1 MDYIQHLRSMVGHEK
16 VIMVVAGAM
25 VFDAENRLLLQLR
38 TDSESWGL
46 PGGFMDFNESVQ
58 ETARRE
64 VLEETG
70 LMLKEMSLFGI
81 YSGPDKEKIF
91 DNGDQ
96 VSPVQILFRCQ
107 DFEGVLRGSGESYK
121 TAFFSLN
128 ELPEDLFG
136 EHKQMINDLLSGKD
150 QPIIG

>member
-1 MDYIQHLRSMVGHEK
+1 MDYIQHLRSMVGREK

-25 VFDAENRLLLQLR
+25 VFDKENRLLLQLR

-81 YSGPDKEKIF
+81 YSGPDKEKTF

-96 VSPVQILFRCQ
+96 VSPVQILFLCH
-107 DFEGVLRGSGESYK
+107 DFEGELRGSDESFK
-121 TAFFSLN
+121 TAFFSLDA
-128 ELPEDLFG
+128 LPDQLFT
-136 EHKQMINDLLSGKD
+136 EHKLMINDLIIGKE
-150 QPIIG
+150 QPILG

>member
-25 VFDAENRLLLQLR
+25 VFDTENRLLLQLR

-46 PGGFMDFNESVQ
+46 PGGFMDLNESVQ

-70 LMLKEMSLFGI
+70 LVLKEMSLFGI
-81 YSGPDKEKIF
+81 YSGPDKEKTF

-96 VSPVQILFRCQ
+96 VSAVQILFRCH
-107 DFEGVLRGSGESYK
+107 DFEGELRGSEESFE
-121 TAFFSLN
+121 TAFFSLDA
-128 ELPEDLFG
+128 LPDQLFA
-136 EHKQMINDLLSGKD
+136 EHKRMINDLINGKE

>member
-1 MDYIQHLRSMVGHEK
+1 MDYVQHLRSMVGHEK

-58 ETARRE
+58 DTAKRE
-64 VLEETG
+64 VFEETG
-70 LMLKEMSLFGI
+70 LTLQEMSLFGI
-81 YSGPDKEKIF
+81 YSGPDKEKTF
-91 DNGDQ
+91 GNGDQ
-96 VSPVQILFRCQ
+96 VSPVQILFRCE
-107 DFEGVLRGSGESYK
+107 DFEGELRGSDESYK

-128 ELPEDLFG
+128 ELPEDLFS
-136 EHKQMINDLLSGKD
+136 EHKQMINDLLSGKE

>member
-25 VFDAENRLLLQLR
+25 ILDNDNRLLLQLR

-46 PGGFMDFNESVQ
+46 PGGFMDINESVQ

-70 LMLKEMSLFGI
+70 LILREMSLFGI
-81 YSGPDKEKIF
+81 YSGPDKGKTF

-96 VSPVQILFRCQ
+96 VSPVQILFRCH
-107 DFEGVLRGSGESYK
+107 DYEGELRGSDESIE
-121 TAFFSLN
+121 TAFFSLYA
-128 ELPEDLFG
+128 LPDQLFI
-136 EHKQMINDLLSGKD
+136 EHKQMINDLITGKE

>member
-25 VFDAENRLLLQLR
+25 VFDTENRLLLQLR

-46 PGGFMDFNESVQ
+46 PGGFMDLNESVQ

-70 LMLKEMSLFGI
+70 LVLKEMSLFGI
-81 YSGPDKEKIF
+81 YSGSDKEKTF
-91 DNGDQ
+91 DNGD
-96 VSPVQILFRCQ
+96 F
-107 DFEGVLRGSGESYK
+107 
-121 TAFFSLN
+121 
-128 ELPEDLFG
+128 
-136 EHKQMINDLLSGKD
+136 H
-150 QPIIG
+150 

>member
-25 VFDAENRLLLQLR
+25 VFDDENRLLLQLR

-46 PGGFMDFNESVQ
+46 PGGFMDLNESVQ

-64 VLEETG
+64 VFEEAG
-70 LMLKEMSLFGI
+70 LVLKDMSLFGI
-81 YSGPDKEKIF
+81 YSGPDKEKTF
-91 DNGDQ
+91 GNGDQ
-96 VSPVQILFRCQ
+96 VSPVQIIFRCH
-107 DFEGVLRGSGESYK
+107 DFEGELRGSEESLK
-121 TAFFSLN
+121 TAFFSLGD
-128 ELPEDLFG
+128 LPENLFS
-136 EHKQMINDLLSGKD
+136 EHRLMINDLVSGKE

>member
-25 VFDAENRLLLQLR
+25 VFDTENRLLLQRR
-38 TDSESWGL
+38 TDNGTWGL

-70 LMLKEMSLFGI
+70 LILKEMSLFGI
-81 YSGPDKEKIF
+81 YSGPDKEKTF
-91 DNGDQ
+91 GNGDQ
-96 VSPVQILFRCQ
+96 VSPVQVLFRCE
-107 DFEGVLRGSGESYK
+107 DFEGELRGSEESLG
-121 TAFFSLN
+121 TSFFSLN
-128 ELPEDLFG
+128 ELPDNLFS
-136 EHKQMINDLLSGKD
+136 EHHLMINDFLSGKD
-150 QPIIG
+150 QPVIG